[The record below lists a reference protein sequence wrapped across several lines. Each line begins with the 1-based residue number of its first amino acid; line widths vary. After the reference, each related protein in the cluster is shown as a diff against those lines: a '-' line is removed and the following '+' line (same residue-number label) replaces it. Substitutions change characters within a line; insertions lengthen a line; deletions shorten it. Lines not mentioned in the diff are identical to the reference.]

1 MTDETIVTPTYIT
14 LGEAAKR
21 TGLSKATISRMLK
34 SGRISAKEKG
44 EDGAFRIDPA
54 EIIRFMDA
62 ARLQRATVQRKDEVT
77 NLTPSKDAVSS
88 DETDFET
95 RLRGLRDRDAIEMRA
110 MLAEERLADLKA
122 QLDTMR
128 QQRDSW
134 QQQAERALLML
145 QPPSDPTPQ
154 RRGLFGWLRRSG

>member
-62 ARLQRATVQRKDEVT
+62 ARLQRATSQKKDEVT
-77 NLTPSKDAVSS
+77 NLTPSKDTISS
-88 DETDFET
+88 DETGFAT
-95 RLRGLRDRDAIEMRA
+95 RLRDLRDRDAIEMRA

-145 QPPSDPTPQ
+145 QPPSESPPQ
-154 RRGLFGWLRRSG
+154 RRGLLGWLRRSG